1 MTLLSM
7 FITEKKDGGVFFGY
21 VPTDELQER
30 TKKEK
35 ERSKNASQKNTEAG
49 PCKETEPKKAD

>member
-21 VPTDELQER
+21 VPTDEL
-30 TKKEK
+30 
-35 ERSKNASQKNTEAG
+35 
-49 PCKETEPKKAD
+49 